1 MVAEEFLNGAKIGAI
16 GEEMRRESMT
26 QRVRVQVPIDVDEAN
41 VFFDNS
47 PDGALREPPPRII
60 EKDRFCLRALLA
72 ARPVR
77 LLEKLFAQWPVF
89 LKGFLGLGTVRNDAF
104 LVTLAA
110 YPENAFSL
118 LDVGKIEAG
127 EFADAQA
134 RSIKQFEEGAVPPE
148 EQIFFRAD
156 GWIWTVTR
164 PAR

>member
-47 PDGALREPPPRII
+47 PDRALREAPPRII

-77 LLEKLFAQWPVF
+77 LLEKLLAQRPVF

-110 YPENAFSL
+110 YAENAFSL

-134 RSIKQFEEGAVPPE
+134 HSIKQFEEGAVPPE
-148 EQIFFRAD
+148 EQIFFRAN
-156 GWIWTVTR
+156 G
-164 PAR
+164 